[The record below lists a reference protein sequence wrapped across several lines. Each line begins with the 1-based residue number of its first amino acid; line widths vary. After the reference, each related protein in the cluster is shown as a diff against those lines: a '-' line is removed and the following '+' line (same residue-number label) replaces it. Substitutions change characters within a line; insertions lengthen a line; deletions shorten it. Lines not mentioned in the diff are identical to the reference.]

1 MGALEAS
8 STSSTATIA
17 SGLRWPGKSWST
29 CWAKMSCV
37 MLPSLSWPT
46 SKICR
51 IPCLLQ
57 RLQRSWVCVVSP
69 AASGSFSLPARPR
82 ETVCTRASIGSR
94 VRCLVA
100 SRELSHCIF
109 FPGQHIIRAEEVMQ
123 IQCFYLTLGFFQLVL
138 PQCTATCLFDDVFLL
153 SCLS

>member
-1 MGALEAS
+1 MG
-8 STSSTATIA
+8 
-17 SGLRWPGKSWST
+17 
-29 CWAKMSCV
+29 SCV

-100 SRELSHCIF
+100 SRELSHCMF
-109 FPGQHIIRAEEVMQ
+109 FPGTAHHSSRGSDADPV
-123 IQCFYLTLGFFQLVL
+123 CVHLTLGFFQLVL
-138 PQCTATCLFDDVFLL
+138 PQCTATCPFDDV
-153 SCLS
+153 